1 MVVILI
7 NLARV
12 VFEMRPF
19 ETNSGSRI
27 GSHKFAHGIKNTS
40 MGAGVGLVPMNIRFH
55 FFCRAIFQK
64 EIN

>member
-19 ETNSGSRI
+19 ETNSGSHRFAWI
-27 GSHKFAHGIKNTS
+27 LASENLEASSHYGIKNTS
-40 MGAGVGLVPMNIRFH
+40 MGLV
-55 FFCRAIFQK
+55 
-64 EIN
+64 